1 MAPFNVLTATVTDIE
16 ELLNDGT
23 LTSEVVVTE
32 YLKQIDR
39 CNGYLHAVL
48 AVAPKELL
56 IERARFLDHERAAG
70 RVLGPLHGIPLLIK
84 DNIATHPD
92 LGMDTTAGT
101 LALVGA
107 RVPES
112 APCVAQKVAS
122 SWGYYPCQGKLECKS
137 ALCRPVCLLMTNARK
152 ELSNFRGLHMP
163 TGWSAVGGL
172 TQSPYVIGGKRW
184 DDGFGGHSAVG
195 GSSSGSCAGV
205 AAGFAPAA
213 LGTDT
218 NGSILMP
225 ATRHDVYAM
234 KPTLGLIS
242 QDGICPISFD
252 FDSAG
257 PIARSARD
265 IAILMDVLVDRT
277 QTTNISDRTYMSHLT
292 GTFDGIRIG
301 VLEPKEWHMPAVAV
315 TPNTEVDEQQDAD
328 VAAAY
333 ERLKS
338 LGAIVKPVKV
348 ASLDEL
354 VVDGMSQ
361 IQRVMDSRF
370 RHAIES
376 YLSKLEG
383 SKVQTLDELMQFM
396 RDNAKQEMPPESP
409 NMTRL
414 EMAAAFNITEDEYQ
428 DALADM
434 RDFGRR
440 RAVDKCLQD
449 YDVDIILGP
458 GDSRINELYATAGLP
473 MAVVPLSYA
482 SFNGRPLGLCAVST
496 ANQEGLLIEFMS
508 AWQSHFNT
516 ERQLP
521 TWIGGDPNGVAKNE
535 L

>member
-1 MAPFNVLTATVTDIE
+1 MVPFNVLTATVTDIE
-16 ELLNDGT
+16 ELLNNGT
-23 LTSEVVVTE
+23 LTSEVVVAE

-39 CNGYLHAVL
+39 YNGYLHAVL
-48 AVAPKELL
+48 AIAPKQLL
-56 IERARFLDHERAAG
+56 IERARFLDQERAAG
-70 RVLGPLHGIPLLIK
+70 RVLSPLHGIPLLIK

-101 LALVGA
+101 LALVGS

-112 APCVAQKVAS
+112 APCVAQTFPPLEVVDEAD
-122 SWGYYPCQGKLECKS
+122 YRKLQAAGAIILAK
-137 ALCRPVCLLMTNARK
+137 AN
-152 ELSNFRGLHMP
+152 LSVNVPFAAIGLHMP

-184 DDGFGGHSAVG
+184 DDGFGGHSAAG

-234 KPTLGLIS
+234 EPTLGLIS

-265 IAILMDVLVDRT
+265 IAILMDVLVDRK
-277 QTTNISDRTYMSHLT
+277 QAKNIPNGTYTSHLT
-292 GTFDGIRIG
+292 GTFDGIRLG
-301 VLEPKEWHMPAVAV
+301 VLEPKEWHMPAIAV
-315 TPNTEVDEQQDAD
+315 TPNKEVDEQQDAD

-333 ERLKS
+333 ESLKS
-338 LGAIVKPVKV
+338 LGAIVKQVEV

-370 RHAIES
+370 RQAINS

-383 SKVQTLDELMQFM
+383 SKVQTLDQLMQFM

-414 EMAAAFNITEDEYQ
+414 EMAAAFNITEHEYQ

-440 RAVDKCLQD
+440 RAVDKCLKE
-449 YDVDIILGP
+449 YGVDIILGP
-458 GDSRINELYATAGLP
+458 GDSRINELYASAGYP

-482 SFNGRPLGLCAVST
+482 SFNGRPLGMCAVST
-496 ANQEGLLIEFMS
+496 ANQEGFLIQFMS
-508 AWQSHFNT
+508 AWQAHFNT

-521 TWIGGDPNGVAKNE
+521 TWIGGDPNGAAKSE

>member
-1 MAPFNVLTATVTDIE
+1 MAPFNVLAATVTDIE

-48 AVAPKELL
+48 AVAPKQLL
-56 IERARFLDHERAAG
+56 IERARFLDQERAAG

-137 ALCRPVCLLMTNARK
+137 APCRPVCLLMTNARK

-277 QTTNISDRTYMSHLT
+277 QTTNISNGTYMSHLT
-292 GTFDGIRIG
+292 ETFDGIRIG
-301 VLEPKEWHMPAVAV
+301 VLEPKEWHMPTVAV

-414 EMAAAFNITEDEYQ
+414 EMAAAFNITADEYQ

-458 GDSRINELYATAGLP
+458 GDSRINELYATAGYP

-482 SFNGRPLGLCAVST
+482 SFNGRPLGLCALST
-496 ANQEGLLIEFMS
+496 ANQEGLLIQFMS

-521 TWIGGDPNGVAKNE
+521 TWIGGDPNGVAKSE